1 MAGNNKPRLLMIAP
15 LPPPVHGS
23 SLVSR
28 SMTES
33 HKLNEAFTMDLVN
46 LSTSRKMEE
55 VGSLSKML
63 MVRKTVRFIASCL
76 RMTGLLLTHR
86 YDLCYLAI
94 TCHGVGF
101 LKDAPFVL
109 LCKLF
114 GNRVVI
120 HQHNKG
126 MSRDADKPLYRR
138 LLRMVYKNAKVILL
152 SWHLFPDIEKIVRR
166 EDVVIC
172 PNGITPEA
180 DTAPRHTPND
190 VPRLLF
196 LSNLLRDKGVLTLLD
211 ALKILKDGGHAFV
224 CDFVGSETRD
234 MDAEMF
240 RTEVR
245 ERGLEGIAIY
255 HGSKY
260 GKDKETYFKHADM
273 FVFPSFD
280 ECLPLVILEAM
291 EYGLPVVSTGE
302 GGIRDE
308 VEDGRNGFVVE
319 TQSADALADAI
330 ERLISDEPLRRS
342 MGEEGRRMFEERFT
356 MERFEERMCDILR
369 SCIK

>member
-1 MAGNNKPRLLMIAP
+1 M
-15 LPPPVHGS
+15 
-23 SLVSR
+23 
-28 SMTES
+28 
-33 HKLNEAFTMDLVN
+33 NEAFTMDWVN

-55 VGSLSKML
+55 VGCLSKML
-63 MVRKTVRFIASCL
+63 MARKAVRFIASYL
-76 RMTGLLLTHR
+76 RMIWLLLTQH

-114 GNRVVI
+114 GNRIVI

-126 MSRDADKPLYRR
+126 MSRDADKPLYQR

-172 PNGITPEA
+172 PNGITPKA
-180 DTAPRHTPND
+180 DFTPRHIPD
-190 VPRLLF
+190 EVPHLLF

-234 MDAEMF
+234 MGAEIF
-240 RTEVR
+240 RMEVR
-245 ERGLEGIAIY
+245 KRGLEDIAIY
-255 HGSKY
+255 RGRKY
-260 GKDKETYFKHADM
+260 GKEKDMYFRHADM

-308 VEDGRNGFVVE
+308 VEDGKNGFVVE
-319 TQSADALADAI
+319 TRNADALADAI
-330 ERLISDEPLRRS
+330 ERLINDEPLRRS
-342 MGEEGRRMFEERFT
+342 MGKEGRRMFEERFT
-356 MERFEERMCDILR
+356 MERFEERMCNVLH
-369 SCIK
+369 SCMSCMR

>member
-1 MAGNNKPRLLMIAP
+1 MERHSKPRILMVAP

-23 SLVSR
+23 SMVSR
-28 SMTES
+28 SMKES
-33 HKLNEAFTMDLVN
+33 HKLNEAFTMDWVN

-63 MVRKTVRFIASCL
+63 MARKAVRFVVSYL
-76 RMTGLLLTHR
+76 RTIWLLLTHR

-114 GNRVVI
+114 GKRIVI

-126 MSRDADKPLYRR
+126 MSRDVDKPLSRQ
-138 LLRMVYKNAKVILL
+138 LLRLVYKGTKVILL
-152 SWHLFPDIEKIVRR
+152 SWYLFPDVERIVRR
-166 EDVVIC
+166 EDVVVC

-180 DTAPRHTPND
+180 DSAPRLIPNE

-211 ALKILKDGGHAFV
+211 ALMILKDGGHTFV

-234 MDAEMF
+234 MDAETF
-240 RTEVR
+240 RMEAWK
-245 ERGLEGIAIY
+245 RGLEGVAVY
-255 HGSKY
+255 HGCKY
-260 GKDKETYFKHADM
+260 GKEKEVYFKHADI

-308 VEDGRNGFVVE
+308 VEDGRNGLVVE
-319 TQSADALADAI
+319 TRNAAALATAL
-330 ERLISDEPLRRS
+330 ERLISDEPLRRT
-342 MGEEGRRMFEERFT
+342 MGEEGRRMFNERFT
-356 MERFEERMCDILR
+356 MERFEERMCDVLR
-369 SCIK
+369 SCMK